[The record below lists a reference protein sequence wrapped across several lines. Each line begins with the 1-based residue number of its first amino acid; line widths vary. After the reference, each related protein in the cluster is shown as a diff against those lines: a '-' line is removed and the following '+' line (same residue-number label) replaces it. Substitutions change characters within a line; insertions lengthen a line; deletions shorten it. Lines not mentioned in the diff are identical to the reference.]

1 MLKTIPERE
10 FESLQEAL
18 PNYHKMMQQN
28 PDSLLSR
35 FYGMFRIR
43 WTENVE
49 KKTRYLVVMNNVFK
63 DFKVGNRFD
72 LKGSSAGREA
82 LKGTEMKPED
92 LQGIAMKDN
101 DFKKYYKNLNLI
113 DNQDEIIDFTGSK
126 MKIAMQT
133 SISRSLDQH
142 RRKKN
147 NLY

>member
-1 MLKTIPERE
+1 MTWTDK
-10 FESLQEAL
+10 EAD
-18 PNYHKMMQQN
+18 PK
-28 PDSLLSR
+28 S
-35 FYGMFRIR
+35 I
-43 WTENVE
+43 
-49 KKTRYLVVMNNVFK
+49 YLVVMNNIFV
-63 DFKVGNRFD
+63 DFKVGLRFD
-72 LKGSSAGREA
+72 LKGSTNNRTV
-82 LKGTEMKPED
+82 LKGDMKPED
-92 LQGIAMKDN
+92 LGPIAMKDN